1 MGGRRGWGKL
11 RRRFVYNPGQ
21 CSEGYFHSCDE
32 IIRMKLLCS
41 IRFQILMFF
50 MIISLISSLL
60 VSVPAY
66 YEQKKLLHNTFSREL
81 SNTASLI
88 QMSVEGELRDAIR
101 SVTLFTDNKGVH
113 VLVSR
118 RIDEISSYFVDFV
131 NLFYNLYVYDSKG
144 DLVSVTYFDRENAAE
159 KKRHTRNLSMMSN
172 EFSSTAYSVLKD
184 GKARFTRA
192 FWRREELLTAY
203 VAPIYDERKTTI
215 RGIVSCGI
223 FVNNPKLKS
232 LLKTLV
238 PPYSGFICLIDRE
251 GNVFGK
257 EGEVPYTIST
267 LPLNTLLNN
276 LKMEHPTLTLNNQVY
291 SYTLKEVEGASLY
304 VLVGMSNKAISDAY
318 ALLIRD
324 IVVINVLFFFIA
336 LAVSSFI
343 GNHIGKAVKEIVD
356 GLRDLGKGNYARRIT
371 AKAYGEMNEAIESF
385 NETAEKLQK
394 NTIIEKVWDEQ
405 WKSEGNAE

>member
-1 MGGRRGWGKL
+1 
-11 RRRFVYNPGQ
+11 
-21 CSEGYFHSCDE
+21 
-32 IIRMKLLCS
+32 MKLLSS
-41 IRFQILMFF
+41 IKFQILLFF

-66 YEQKKLLHNTFSREL
+66 FEQKKLLHNMFSREL
-81 SNTASLI
+81 NNTASLI
-88 QMSVEGELRDAIR
+88 QMSIDGELKDAIR
-101 SVTLFTDNKGVH
+101 SVTMFTENKGVQI
-113 VLVSR
+113 LDST

-159 KKRHTRNLSMMSN
+159 KKRHTKNLSMMNN
-172 EFSSTAYSVLKD
+172 EFSATAYTTLKD

-215 RGIVSCGI
+215 KGIVSCGI
-223 FVNNPKLKS
+223 FVNNPKLKR

-238 PPYSGFICLIDRE
+238 PPYSGFICLIDSE

-267 LPLNTLLNN
+267 MPLNTLLNN
-276 LKMEHPTLTLNNQVY
+276 LKMEHPTLTLNHQVY
-291 SYTLKEVEGASLY
+291 RYTLKEIEGARLY
-304 VLVGMSNKAISDAY
+304 VLVGMSNRAISDAY
-318 ALLIRD
+318 ASLIRD
-324 IVVINVLFFFIA
+324 IVVINIFFFFIA
-336 LAVSSFI
+336 IAVSSFI
-343 GNHIGKAVKEIVD
+343 GHHIGKAVKEIVD

-371 AKAYGEMNEAIESF
+371 TKAFGEMNEAIESF

-405 WKSEGNAE
+405 WKSEGTSE